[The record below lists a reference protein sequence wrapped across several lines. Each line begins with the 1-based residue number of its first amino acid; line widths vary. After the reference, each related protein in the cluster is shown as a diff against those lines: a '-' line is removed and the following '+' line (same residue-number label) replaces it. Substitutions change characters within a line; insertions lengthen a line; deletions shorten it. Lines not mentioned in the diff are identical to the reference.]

1 MDFLSNLFGGSS
13 KNQVDPGQVQLLISQ
28 NPRPFLLDVRTLQEF
43 QEGHINGSVSIPLGD
58 LTNRLNRIPKD
69 KVVVCICASGSRSS
83 IAARQLEAAGYQV
96 KNMKGG
102 IAKWIHAGLPVSKA
116 VGPNGRRSK

>member
-13 KNQVDPGQVQLLISQ
+13 INQVDPGQVQLLISQ

-83 IAARQLEAAGYQV
+83 AAARQLEGAGYQV

-102 IAKWIHAGLPVSKA
+102 IAKWIRSGLPVSKA
-116 VGPNGRRSK
+116 TRANVGRSK